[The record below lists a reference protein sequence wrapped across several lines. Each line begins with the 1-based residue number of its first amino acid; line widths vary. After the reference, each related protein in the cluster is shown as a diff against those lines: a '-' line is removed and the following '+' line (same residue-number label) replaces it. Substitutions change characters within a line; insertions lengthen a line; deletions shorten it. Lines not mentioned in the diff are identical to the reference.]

1 MKQIRKLSPK
11 GGDEPFGQNF
21 ITQFG
26 YILSLKAISQ
36 DWVLTFENREK
47 RINVQFHSVISK
59 QNRIKLYRTR

>member
-11 GGDEPFGQNF
+11 GGDKPLGQNF

-36 DWVLTFENREK
+36 DWVLTFQNREK
-47 RINVQFHSVISK
+47 RINVQFNIIIAK
-59 QNRIKLYRTR
+59 QKRINLYRTC